1 MIGWFR
7 KNFSSL
13 LWALLLSVAVWIA
26 AVTAADPDDQRV
38 YPKPV
43 PIEIVGQGSGL
54 VIVGEMPKAVEVTL
68 RAPRSV
74 WDRLEGQEQP
84 IRAVVD
90 LSGLGAGEHPV
101 RVQVQ
106 VSENPA
112 RVVSVLPTDFTVTLE
127 PLTSRVFPVGLTL
140 NGQPA
145 TGYRAGNPTLEP
157 LEVLVSGAE
166 SLVEQV
172 ARARVIVNLA
182 GTRESLNQE
191 MDVQLYNANNQ
202 ALKGLSLN
210 PSAVLVD
217 IPVSQQGGYRD
228 VAVKVIVQG
237 QVANGY
243 LLTDL
248 SVFPPIVTVYSTDPG
263 LVNALPGIVETQTL
277 ELRGASE
284 DISTRLALNLPA
296 GVSVVGEQSVQVDVS
311 ENPARVVS
319 VLPTDFTVTLE
330 PLTSRVFPVGL
341 TLNGQPATGY
351 RAGNPTLEP
360 LEVLVSGAE
369 SLVEQVARARVI
381 VNLAGTRESLNQEMD
396 VQLYNANNQALKGL
410 SLNPS
415 AVLVDIPVSQ
425 QGGYRDVAVKVIV
438 QGQVA
443 NGYLLTDLSV
453 FPPIVT
459 VYSTDPGLVNAL
471 PGIVETQTLELRGA
485 SEDISTRLALNLPA
499 GVSVVGEQS
508 VQVDVGISPIQSN
521 LTLVNIK
528 IEVVGL
534 GDGLSAQI
542 SPAEVDIILSGPA
555 PLLESLLQQ
564 DVRVIVDVTELLPGI
579 YQLKPRVEILVA
591 DIVVETILPNT
602 VEVTITPAVT
612 PTPSQ

>member
-38 YPKPV
+38 YSKPV
-43 PIEIVGQGSGL
+43 SIEIVGQGSGL
-54 VIVGEMPKAVEVTL
+54 VIVGEMPKTVEVTL

-127 PLTSRVFPVGLTL
+127 PLTTRVFPVGLTL

-166 SLVEQV
+166 SLVEQA

-191 MDVQLYNANNQ
+191 MEVQLYNANNQ
-202 ALKGLSLN
+202 VLKGLSLN
-210 PSAVLVD
+210 PSTVLVD

-228 VAVKVIVQG
+228 VVVKVNYQG
-237 QVANGY
+237 QVASGY
-243 LLTDL
+243 LLTNI
-248 SVFPPIVTVYSTDPG
+248 SVFPPIVTVYSEDPQ
-263 LVNALPGIVETQTL
+263 LVSSIPSVVETQPL
-277 ELRGASE
+277 ELGGVSE
-284 DISTRLALNLPA
+284 NISTRLALNLP
-296 GVSVVGEQSVQVDVS
+296 
-311 ENPARVVS
+311 P
-319 VLPTDFTVTLE
+319 
-330 PLTSRVFPVGL
+330 
-341 TLNGQPATGY
+341 
-351 RAGNPTLEP
+351 
-360 LEVLVSGAE
+360 
-369 SLVEQVARARVI
+369 
-381 VNLAGTRESLNQEMD
+381 
-396 VQLYNANNQALKGL
+396 
-410 SLNPS
+410 
-415 AVLVDIPVSQ
+415 
-425 QGGYRDVAVKVIV
+425 
-438 QGQVA
+438 
-443 NGYLLTDLSV
+443 
-453 FPPIVT
+453 
-459 VYSTDPGLVNAL
+459 
-471 PGIVETQTLELRGA
+471 
-485 SEDISTRLALNLPA
+485 

-528 IEVVGL
+528 IEIVGL
-534 GDGLSAQI
+534 ADGMSAQI
-542 SPAEVDIILSGPA
+542 SPVEVDVILSGPA
-555 PLLESLLQQ
+555 PLLDSLLLQ
-564 DVRVIVDVTELLPGI
+564 DIRVTVDVTGFAPGT
-579 YQLKPRVEILVA
+579 YQLNPKVEILVA
-591 DIVVETILPNT
+591 DIAVESVLPNT
-602 VEVTITPAVT
+602 VEVVIGPAPT
-612 PTPSQ
+612 PTPAPTP

>member
-127 PLTSRVFPVGLTL
+127 PLTTRVFPVGLTL

-166 SLVEQV
+166 SLVEQA

-191 MDVQLYNANNQ
+191 MEVQLYNANNQ
-202 ALKGLSLN
+202 VLKGLSLN
-210 PSAVLVD
+210 PSTVLVD

-228 VAVKVIVQG
+228 VVVKVNYQG
-237 QVANGY
+237 QVASGY
-243 LLTDL
+243 LLTNI
-248 SVFPPIVTVYSTDPG
+248 SVFPPIVTVYSEDPQ
-263 LVNALPGIVETQTL
+263 LVSSIPSVVETQPL
-277 ELRGASE
+277 ELGGVSE
-284 DISTRLALNLPA
+284 NISTRLALNLP
-296 GVSVVGEQSVQVDVS
+296 
-311 ENPARVVS
+311 P
-319 VLPTDFTVTLE
+319 
-330 PLTSRVFPVGL
+330 
-341 TLNGQPATGY
+341 
-351 RAGNPTLEP
+351 
-360 LEVLVSGAE
+360 
-369 SLVEQVARARVI
+369 
-381 VNLAGTRESLNQEMD
+381 
-396 VQLYNANNQALKGL
+396 
-410 SLNPS
+410 
-415 AVLVDIPVSQ
+415 
-425 QGGYRDVAVKVIV
+425 
-438 QGQVA
+438 
-443 NGYLLTDLSV
+443 
-453 FPPIVT
+453 
-459 VYSTDPGLVNAL
+459 
-471 PGIVETQTLELRGA
+471 
-485 SEDISTRLALNLPA
+485 

-528 IEVVGL
+528 IEIVGL
-534 GDGLSAQI
+534 ADGMSAQI
-542 SPAEVDIILSGPA
+542 SPVEVDVILSGPA
-555 PLLESLLQQ
+555 PLLDSLLLQ
-564 DVRVIVDVTELLPGI
+564 DIRVTVDVTGFAPGT
-579 YQLKPRVEILVA
+579 YQLNPKVEILVA
-591 DIVVETILPNT
+591 DIAVESVLPNT
-602 VEVTITPAVT
+602 VEVVIGPAPT
-612 PTPSQ
+612 PTPAPTP